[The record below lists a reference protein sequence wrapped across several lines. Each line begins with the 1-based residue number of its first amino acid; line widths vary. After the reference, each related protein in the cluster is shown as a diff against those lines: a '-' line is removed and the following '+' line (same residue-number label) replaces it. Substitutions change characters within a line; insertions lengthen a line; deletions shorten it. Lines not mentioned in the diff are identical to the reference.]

1 MTDAPAPLSEQ
12 DLAAA
17 RAELAE
23 GRLFPVWFTAAAVG
37 VPVGG
42 SAKIVSV
49 GEAAEGE
56 FIEVRP
62 TGTRDTV
69 FCSPNELTSTRPPR
83 RRRAKESPPQPTP
96 AQPSPPQSSLP
107 QPSAQRPP
115 EPQPARQRAAQNPPA
130 RRARKAPSQ
139 ARSAS
144 DGPAQDRSAQ
154 DRSAQDRSGQDRSV
168 ERNGAAPP
176 AAAARKPG
184 RSGVAR
190 PAEVTVTLSSTAD
203 GEWTV
208 EVTTGRKRTVRPTP
222 VQPAE
227 VAKAARSLPAAVT
240 EAIESSLAAARER
253 QAERVERLQAE
264 LDAAPRALQ
273 DLSG

>member
-1 MTDAPAPLSEQ
+1 MTDAPAPLSEL
-12 DLAAA
+12 DLVAA
-17 RAELAE
+17 RAELAD
-23 GRLFPVWFTAAAVG
+23 GRPFPVWFTAAAVG

-62 TGTRDTV
+62 TGTRDTM

-83 RRRAKESPPQPTP
+83 RRRSKESPPES
-96 AQPSPPQSSLP
+96 SPPES
-107 QPSAQRPP
+107 SAQRPP
-115 EPQPARQRAAQNPPA
+115 EPQPARQRVAQDPPA
-130 RRARKAPSQ
+130 RRVRQTPSQ
-139 ARSAS
+139 DGSAS
-144 DGPAQDRSAQ
+144 DGPAHERSAKE
-154 DRSAQDRSGQDRSV
+154 RSALDRSV

-184 RSGVAR
+184 RSGAAR

-253 QAERVERLQAE
+253 QAERVERLRAE
-264 LDAAPRALQ
+264 LDAAQRALQ

>member
-1 MTDAPAPLSEQ
+1 
-12 DLAAA
+12 
-17 RAELAE
+17 
-23 GRLFPVWFTAAAVG
+23 
-37 VPVGG
+37 
-42 SAKIVSV
+42 VSV

-62 TGTRDTV
+62 TGTRDTM

-83 RRRAKESPPQPTP
+83 RRRVKESPPES
-96 AQPSPPQSSLP
+96 SPPES
-107 QPSAQRPP
+107 SAQRPP
-115 EPQPARQRAAQNPPA
+115 EPQPARQRAAQDPPA
-130 RRARKAPSQ
+130 RRVRETPSHGG
-139 ARSAS
+139 SAS
-144 DGPAQDRSAQ
+144 DGPAQGRSAQ
-154 DRSAQDRSGQDRSV
+154 ERAV

-184 RSGVAR
+184 RSGAAR

-253 QAERVERLQAE
+253 QAERVERLRAE
-264 LDAAPRALQ
+264 LDAAQRALQ

>member
-1 MTDAPAPLSEQ
+1 MKDAPAPLSEP
-12 DLAAA
+12 DLVAA

-23 GRLFPVWFTAAAVG
+23 GRPFPVWFTAAAVG

-42 SAKIVSV
+42 SAKIVSI

-62 TGTRDTV
+62 TGTRDTM

-83 RRRAKESPPQPTP
+83 RRRAKESPPEE
-96 AQPSPPQSSLP
+96 SPPES
-107 QPSAQRPP
+107 SAQRPP
-115 EPQPARQRAAQNPPA
+115 EPQPARQRAAQDPPA
-130 RRARKAPSQ
+130 RRARQAPSQ
-139 ARSAS
+139 DGSAS
-144 DGPAQDRSAQ
+144 DGHAQERSAQ
-154 DRSAQDRSGQDRSV
+154 DRAV

-184 RSGVAR
+184 RSSATR

-227 VAKAARSLPAAVT
+227 VAKAARSLPSAVT

-253 QAERVERLQAE
+253 QAERVERLRAE
-264 LDAAPRALQ
+264 LDAAQRALQ

>member
-96 AQPSPPQSSLP
+96 PQPSLP
-107 QPSAQRPP
+107 EPSAQRPP
-115 EPQPARQRAAQNPPA
+115 EPQPARQRAALDPPA
-130 RRARKAPSQ
+130 RRARQAPSQ
-139 ARSAS
+139 DSSAS
-144 DGPAQDRSAQ
+144 DGPAQERSA
-154 DRSAQDRSGQDRSV
+154 QDRSV
-168 ERNGAAPP
+168 ERNGTAPP

-184 RSGVAR
+184 RSGAAR
-190 PAEVTVTLSSTAD
+190 PAEVTITLSSTAD

-264 LDAAPRALQ
+264 LDAAQRALQ

>member
-1 MTDAPAPLSEQ
+1 MKDAPAPLSEP
-12 DLAAA
+12 DLVAA

-23 GRLFPVWFTAAAVG
+23 GRPFPVWFTAAAVG

-42 SAKIVSV
+42 SAKIVSI

-62 TGTRDTV
+62 TGTRDTM

-83 RRRAKESPPQPTP
+83 RRRAKESPPE
-96 AQPSPPQSSLP
+96 S
-107 QPSAQRPP
+107 SAQRPP
-115 EPQPARQRAAQNPPA
+115 EPQPARQRAAQDPPA
-130 RRARKAPSQ
+130 RRARQAPSQ
-139 ARSAS
+139 DGSAS
-144 DGPAQDRSAQ
+144 DGRAQERSAQERSAQ
-154 DRSAQDRSGQDRSV
+154 DRAV

-184 RSGVAR
+184 RSGAAR

-253 QAERVERLQAE
+253 QAERVERLRAE
-264 LDAAPRALQ
+264 LDAAQRALQ

>member
-49 GEAAEGE
+49 GEAAEGD

-83 RRRAKESPPQPTP
+83 RRRAKESPPQP
-96 AQPSPPQSSLP
+96 
-107 QPSAQRPP
+107 SAST
-115 EPQPARQRAAQNPPA
+115 EPQPAPQQVEDPPA
-130 RRARKAPSQ
+130 RRARPVVQEDAP
-139 ARSAS
+139 A
-144 DGPAQDRSAQ
+144 PAQH
-154 DRSAQDRSGQDRSV
+154 RSV
-168 ERNGAAPP
+168 ERNGAAPQ
-176 AAAARKPG
+176 AAQTRRTS
-184 RSGVAR
+184 RSGSAR
-190 PAEVTVTLSSTAD
+190 PAEVTVTLTSTAE

-208 EVTTGRKRTVRPTP
+208 EVATGRKRTVRPTP
-222 VQPAE
+222 VQPGD

-240 EAIESSLAAARER
+240 EAIESSLAAARQR
-253 QAERVERLQAE
+253 QAERVERLRAE
-264 LDAAPRALQ
+264 LDAAQRALQ